1 MSVINKMLRDLDQR
15 QTAQVQ
21 LDNKS
26 GAPVLRHGTASVG
39 ETAVPRPTA
48 RRGFN
53 QSVAVLILLALLA
66 VAIGGA
72 FWWWQKSPPD
82 AGAPVASQP
91 TTQTAPVPAAA
102 TVTAT
107 VSTASTAAATP
118 APKADSVSVEPPD
131 RIASKANTSA
141 KSPSV
146 KTVDRSI
153 PPPDRPANG
162 AGSDGANFK
171 LSLAVS
177 QSASPKTVAAP
188 QPAAVSSAGAG
199 SGAGAGASAD
209 GQTAQVRQLQA
220 GRETLAQAQGLWN
233 AGSHDAAIELLQQA
247 LAIAE
252 RSALSSSTAANTQLL
267 ATLAREQGRM
277 QLAQGRPQAALD
289 GLTRLE
295 PLLGR
300 DADAWALRGN
310 VAQRLGRHQDSVHA
324 YTTALQIRPNE
335 QRWLLGAAVS
345 LAALGQT
352 GGASEMAA
360 KARALGPI
368 SVEVQNYLRQAGVPL
383 NEP

>member
-21 LDNKS
+21 LDNKA
-26 GAPVLRHGTASVG
+26 GAPVMRRGTASVG

-48 RRGFN
+48 RQGFN

-72 FWWWQKSPPD
+72 FWWWQKSPAD
-82 AGAPVASQP
+82 SGAPVASQ
-91 TTQTAPVPAAA
+91 TATQTAPVLAAA
-102 TVTAT
+102 TVTAI
-107 VSTASTAAATP
+107 VSTAAPTP
-118 APKADSVSVEPPD
+118 ATTPATKADSVPLEPPD

-141 KSPSV
+141 KSPSI
-146 KTVDRSI
+146 KTVDRSP
-153 PPPDRPANG
+153 PPPDRPADG
-162 AGSDGANFK
+162 AGSESANLK

-177 QSASPKTVAAP
+177 QTVSPKTVAAP

-199 SGAGAGASAD
+199 AGAD
-209 GQTAQVRQLQA
+209 IQTAQVRQLQA

-247 LAIAE
+247 LAIGE
-252 RSALSSSTAANTQLL
+252 RSALSSATAANSQLL

-300 DADAWALRGN
+300 DADVWAMRGN

>member
-26 GAPVLRHGTASVG
+26 GAPVLRQGTASVG
-39 ETAVPRPTA
+39 ETAVPRPAA
-48 RRGFN
+48 RRRFN
-53 QSVAVLILLALLA
+53 LSVAVLTLLALLA
-66 VAIGGA
+66 VVIGGA

-91 TTQTAPVPAAA
+91 TTQTAPVPATA

-146 KTVDRSI
+146 KTVDRSP

-162 AGSDGANFK
+162 AGSEGANLK

-177 QSASPKTVAAP
+177 QTVSPKTVAAP
-188 QPAAVSSAGAG
+188 QPAAISSAGAG
-199 SGAGAGASAD
+199 SGAGASAD

>member
-72 FWWWQKSPPD
+72 FWWWQKSPPE
-82 AGAPVASQP
+82 AVAPLVSQP
-91 TTQTAPVPAAA
+91 ATQTAPVPAAA

-107 VSTASTAAATP
+107 VSTATTAAATP

-141 KSPSV
+141 KSPSI
-146 KTVDRSI
+146 KTVDRSP

-162 AGSDGANFK
+162 AGSDGANLK

-199 SGAGAGASAD
+199 ASAGVSAD

-252 RSALSSSTAANTQLL
+252 RSALSSATAANTQLL

-310 VAQRLGRHQDSVHA
+310 VAQRLGRHLDSVHA
-324 YTTALQIRPNE
+324 YTTALQIRPDE

>member
-1 MSVINKMLRDLDQR
+1 VSVINKMLRDLDQR

-26 GAPVLRHGTASVG
+26 GAPVLRQGTASVG

-53 QSVAVLILLALLA
+53 QSVAVLIQLALLA

-72 FWWWQKSPPD
+72 FWWWQKSPAD
-82 AGAPVASQP
+82 AGAPLASQP
-91 TTQTAPVPAAA
+91 STQTAPVPAAA
-102 TVTAT
+102 TDTAT
-107 VSTASTAAATP
+107 GSTVSTAAATP
-118 APKADSVSVEPPD
+118 ATKADSVSVEPPD

-162 AGSDGANFK
+162 AGSEGANLK

-177 QSASPKTVAAP
+177 QTVSPKTVAAL

-199 SGAGAGASAD
+199 SGASAGVSAD

-368 SVEVQNYLRQAGVPL
+368 SAEVQNYLRQAGVPL

>member
-1 MSVINKMLRDLDQR
+1 VSVINKMLRDLDQR

-91 TTQTAPVPAAA
+91 STQTAPVPAAA

-107 VSTASTAAATP
+107 ASTASTAAATP

-141 KSPSV
+141 KSPSI
-146 KTVDRSI
+146 KTVDRSP
-153 PPPDRPANG
+153 PPPDGPANG
-162 AGSDGANFK
+162 AGSDGANLK
-171 LSLAVS
+171 LSLAVA
-177 QSASPKTVAAP
+177 QTASPKTVAAP
-188 QPAAVSSAGAG
+188 QPAAVSSAG
-199 SGAGAGASAD
+199 SGAGAAAD

-300 DADAWALRGN
+300 DADAWAMRGN
-310 VAQRLGRHQDSVHA
+310 VAQRLGRHLDSVHA

-360 KARALGPI
+360 KARAQGPI